1 MAIVPIQKFQRDQEA
16 FLKGIERRVL
26 ESASSAATQKAS
38 RAVGS
43 YLSGFMGLTGVCSGF
58 ALDTAERVEKWIR
71 SGGPAARASIELPEG
86 PTKRIQHYEKL
97 LILAVFQS
105 LTKGDDWREIRE
117 TWDRALVD
125 TIQRKYQELIKT
137 QTGGIVRE
145 RLPAFGD
152 FPTTDMPSI
161 ISRLQEAESRDHF
174 LVVLKN
180 PDETIYKWHVVYL
193 HPQFHLLADGA
204 NCLTW
209 HRPDTN
215 RKIFLD
221 TGGDYLQD
229 HHGNFSNFFLYRVQ
243 FDDMPSRSL
252 LFDRICSRLESLARV
267 SLHIPQLG
275 CYFAASYV
283 LPRSAVGYIGG
294 IESLQQEFTNK
305 LNKLLKDKNFPEFF
319 SVIETQI
326 PRIPEMGPSPTLLG
340 DVREYLPLLDLLKGR
355 EGPYQEISSWLQ
367 HGILYWLTYPII
379 SATGRKSSNDLS
391 PEKRLEVVEK
401 VLEYRRA
408 LRNPYSLDR
417 ILPDN
422 FTFLEKFLMIKELYI
437 EGRCNPYPTKYARYI
452 EDLCQKG
459 DLSTLKMAV
468 SYVGNPFIECE
479 SLDLSPRSTGD
490 GHIRDARENGH
501 EEVAAYLESI
511 RPVVHPFEKYLIT
524 GVNVV

>member
-1 MAIVPIQKFQRDQEA
+1 MAIVPIEKFRSDQEA
-16 FLKGIERRVL
+16 FFRGIERRGL
-26 ESASSAATQKAS
+26 EEAFSEATQKAS
-38 RAVGS
+38 LNAGS
-43 YLSGFMGLTGVCSGF
+43 YLSGHMGLTGICSGF
-58 ALDTAERVEKWIR
+58 ALDTAGRVERWIR
-71 SGGPAARASIELPEG
+71 SRGPDSGAPVELAEG

-105 LTKGDDWREIRE
+105 LNKGDDWREIRE

-125 TIQRKYQELIKT
+125 TIQRKYQELVKT

-145 RLPAFGD
+145 RLPDLGD
-152 FPTTDMPSI
+152 FPTTEMTSI
-161 ISRLQEAESRDHF
+161 ISGLQKAESRDHF
-174 LVVLKN
+174 LVVFKN
-180 PDETIYKWHVVYL
+180 PDETIYNWHVVYL

-209 HRPDTN
+209 HRPDTT

-221 TGGDYLQD
+221 TVGDYLQD
-229 HHGNFSNFFLYRVQ
+229 HHGNFPKFFLYKVQ
-243 FDDMPSRSL
+243 FDDMPSRPL
-252 LFDRICSRLESLARV
+252 LFDRVCSRLETLARV
-267 SLHIPQLG
+267 TLHSPQLG

-283 LPRSAVGYIGG
+283 LPPSAVGYIGG

-305 LNKLLKDKNFPEFF
+305 LNKLLKEKNFPEFL

-326 PRIPEMGPSPTLLG
+326 PRIPEMASSPTLVG
-340 DVREYLPLLDLLKGR
+340 DVREYLPLLNLLKGR
-355 EGPYQEISSWLQ
+355 EGPYEEISSWLQ
-367 HGILYWLTYPII
+367 LGILDALTYPNVSNIP
-379 SATGRKSSNDLS
+379 GKSSLELS
-391 PEKRLEVVEK
+391 TEDHLKIAQK
-401 VLEYRRA
+401 VLEARRT
-408 LRNPYSLDR
+408 LQRRYTLFDYPYG
-417 ILPDN
+417 ILVRWLVCKERYNEGIDIGEGYASGYSN
-422 FTFLEKFLMIKELYI
+422 FISK
-437 EGRCNPYPTKYARYI
+437 
-452 EDLCQKG
+452 LCEKG

-511 RPVVHPFEKYLIT
+511 RPVVHSFEKYLIT